1 MKTLCVYC
9 GSRPGARDDYVL
21 AAAAFGE
28 LVATRGLRIVCG
40 GSRLGLMGAMSDAAL
55 AIGGEVIGVMP
66 RALSGSGDHAGLSE
80 LRVVDSMHE
89 RKAVMAGLADA
100 FVALPG
106 GYGTFEELLETLTWL
121 QVGLHDKP
129 CGLLD
134 VRGYYGPLLQMF
146 DHAVSEGFLDPGHRA
161 LMLRER
167 TGRALLERLYAAHDA
182 AGKR

>member
-9 GSRPGARDDYVL
+9 GSRPGARDEYVV

-28 LVATRGLRIVCG
+28 LLASRGIRIVCG
-40 GSRLGLMGAMSDAAL
+40 GSQAGVMGALSDGAL
-55 AIGGEVIGVMP
+55 AVGGHVVGVVP
-66 RALSGSGDHAGLSE
+66 RALSGPDNHTGLTE
-80 LRVVDSMHE
+80 LRVVESMHE

-106 GYGTFEELLETLTWL
+106 GYGTLEELLETLTWL
-121 QVGLHDKP
+121 QVGLHGKP

-146 DHAVSEGFLDPGHRA
+146 DHAVSEGFLDPRQRA
-161 LMLRER
+161 LLLRER
-167 TGRALLERLYAAHDA
+167 TPRALLDRLLAAHDA
-182 AGKR
+182 RAAQ